1 MSEGRNARQFR
12 IILIFVNGS
21 FLASKTLH
29 IFDENMDLF
38 LFRVKVPGTYLVRGR
53 LVTKVTGTG
62 TTSMV
67 TGYLVGIP
75 FQSKD
80 MKN

>member
-1 MSEGRNARQFR
+1 
-12 IILIFVNGS
+12 
-21 FLASKTLH
+21 
-29 IFDENMDLF
+29 MDLV
-38 LFRVKVPGTYLVRGR
+38 LFRVEVPGIYLVRGR

-62 TTSMV
+62 TSSMV
-67 TGYLVGIP
+67 TRYLAGIP

>member
-1 MSEGRNARQFR
+1 MDP
-12 IILIFVNGS
+12 
-21 FLASKTLH
+21 FLL
-29 IFDENMDLF
+29 
-38 LFRVKVPGTYLVRGR
+38 RVKVPGTYLVRGR

-67 TGYLVGIP
+67 TRYLVGIP